1 MDDEN
6 DLVMPHADSP
16 YGYAARHAPRCGK
29 DGRSDGAQG
38 RGLYGKS
45 GGGHKH
51 RDATVLSEPSRRS
64 ASQRS
69 EEVDS
74 EGSTVG
80 KDDTSTAS
88 VTFDFS
94 DFGHCRVRHY
104 CSRS

>member
-51 RDATVLSEPSRRS
+51 DRGDCRGAALADVNDHVNYSAQYWRRS
-64 ASQRS
+64 WKSDWKAQFS
-69 EEVDS
+69 EL
-74 EGSTVG
+74 T
-80 KDDTSTAS
+80 TSP
-88 VTFDFS
+88 
-94 DFGHCRVRHY
+94 
-104 CSRS
+104 